1 LHQGATVL
9 GPNRTLLIHGSM
21 AWTMLLSFFAFT
33 LTYFWLLRLRY
44 RLEVKREASTQV
56 SLDAALRQRRSEGAH
71 S

>member
-1 LHQGATVL
+1 
-9 GPNRTLLIHGSM
+9 
-21 AWTMLLSFFAFT
+21 MLLSFFAFT